1 MHEITTED
9 ESVLL
14 GNYDPKAPRG
24 IIKEAI
30 KKKSANKEDTEEGGS
45 GKTLEAGLNKET
57 AESILGSP
65 EEIND
70 DLEKTCSMSYVSRR
84 CRRGYS
90 VVGRITLGICKALT
104 SFSSVLS

>member
-1 MHEITTED
+1 MCEITTED

-24 IIKEAI
+24 IVKEAI

-45 GKTLEAGLNKET
+45 GKTVEAGLNKET

-70 DLEKTCSMSYVSRR
+70 VLEKTCFGLPVLCPMLA
-84 CRRGYS
+84 
-90 VVGRITLGICKALT
+90 VGVGAAI
-104 SFSSVLS
+104 VLLVELR